1 MTEIISIGR
10 ALLEGGS
17 NIALMGLL
25 AILAVPK
32 LRKKFFEGNGAQ
44 EEINK
49 SMARHAET
57 SNEELGTVKEDLKE
71 LKSDFKEHAKDDT
84 ERHDKVM
91 SLLYEIKNK

>member
-1 MTEIISIGR
+1 MPQDFMQWLTLILI
-10 ALLEGGS
+10 
-17 NIALMGLL
+17 GLL
-25 AILAVPK
+25 FGKDTLLPVVLKK
-32 LRKKFFEGNGAQ
+32 LGLNGNGAQGAQ

-71 LKSDFKEHAKDDT
+71 LKVDFKEHAKDDT
-84 ERHDKVM
+84 ERHEKVM